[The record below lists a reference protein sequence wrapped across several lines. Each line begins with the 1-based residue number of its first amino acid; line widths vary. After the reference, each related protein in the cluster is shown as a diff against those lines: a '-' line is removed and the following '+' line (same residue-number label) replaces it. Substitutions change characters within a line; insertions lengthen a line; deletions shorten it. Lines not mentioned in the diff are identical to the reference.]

1 VKADI
6 RKTAAIFL
14 RCNLEKGGGM
24 GAYANY
30 NRSTGIMSRRATGF
44 VLTAAFHVL
53 LVYGLIT
60 GLARS
65 VVEVIKGPIE
75 TKIIEEIEEKKDE
88 PPPPPPKFDKPPPPF
103 VPPPEIAISTEAP
116 AATAITQATTV
127 RPPAPVV
134 AAPTAPKQ
142 IRGRNYQPE
151 YPPSSKR
158 AGEEGSVILQVYV
171 GLDGKVTEAKVAT
184 SSGFEKLDEAA
195 VKEALRSWKYSP
207 ATQGG
212 KPVAVWHTVKVTF
225 KIENER

>member
-1 VKADI
+1 
-6 RKTAAIFL
+6 
-14 RCNLEKGGGM
+14 M

-30 NRSTGIMSRRATGF
+30 NRSNTVMSRRAMGF
-44 VLTAAFHVL
+44 LATAAFHIL

-75 TKIIEEIEEKKDE
+75 TKIIEEIQDEKDE

-103 VPPPEIAISTEAP
+103 VPLPDIAITTEAP
-116 AATAITQATTV
+116 AATAITQATSV
-127 RPPAPVV
+127 RPPAPSTAVV
-134 AAPTAPKQ
+134 PPRSNPRRPVT
-142 IRGRNYQPE
+142 QPE

-158 AGEEGSVILQVYV
+158 AGEEGTVVLQLYV
-171 GLDGKVTEAKVAT
+171 LEDGKVGEAKVQT
-184 SSGFEKLDEAA
+184 SSGFPKLDEAA
-195 VKEALRSWKYSP
+195 MKEALRSWKLLP

-212 KPVAVWHTVKVTF
+212 KPIAMWYSFKVTF

>member
-1 VKADI
+1 
-6 RKTAAIFL
+6 
-14 RCNLEKGGGM
+14 M
-24 GAYANY
+24 GAYASY
-30 NRSTGIMSRRATGF
+30 NRSNTVMSRRAMGF
-44 VLTAAFHVL
+44 MATAAFHIL

-75 TKIIEEIEEKKDE
+75 TKIIEEIQDEKDE

-103 VPPPEIAISTEAP
+103 VPLPDIAITSEAP
-116 AATAITQATTV
+116 AATAITQATSV
-127 RPPAPVV
+127 RPPAPVA
-134 AAPTAPKQ
+134 AAPTPPRP

-171 GLDGKVTEAKVAT
+171 GEDGKVSDAKVAQ

-195 VKEALRSWKYSP
+195 LKEALRSWKYTP